1 MVANHCVSYGIIII
15 EAMKNLGGKQVSSMY
30 PKPEGMN
37 YYCQLKLTWKDILC
51 HATG

>member
-1 MVANHCVSYGIIII
+1 MVATLCLPYGIIII
-15 EAMKNLGGKQVSSMY
+15 KAMKNLGGKRVSSMY

-37 YYCQLKLTWKDILC
+37 YYRQLKLTRKDILC